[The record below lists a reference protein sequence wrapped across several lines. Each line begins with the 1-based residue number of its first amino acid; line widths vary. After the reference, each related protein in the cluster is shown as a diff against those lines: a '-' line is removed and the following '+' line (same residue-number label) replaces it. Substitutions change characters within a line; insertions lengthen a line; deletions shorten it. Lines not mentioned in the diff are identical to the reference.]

1 MQTYHGFPAQPLDR
15 PAFLTIGNFD
25 GVHRGHQ
32 MLVSE
37 MVEAA
42 HAAGCQAGLLTFDP
56 HPVAVLRPDLALPYL
71 TAPEERA
78 DLLAA
83 LGLDFVL
90 ILPFDRDVAALSA
103 AEFMRRLVERVPL
116 CALWIGPDFALG
128 RGREG
133 DAVRLRELGRELGYD
148 LRVTPTYD
156 WRGEPVRSSRI
167 RSLLAGEGAVAQAA
181 ELLGRPYEVWGEV
194 VHGAERGRGLGFP
207 TANLKLPAGRL
218 APAYGIYACWAWRG
232 ETGFPAAVNVGVR
245 PSFDNGH
252 PSIEAFLL
260 DFDGDL
266 YGEML
271 GLSFI
276 QRLRGEQRFTDIHA
290 LVSQMG
296 RDVEAAR
303 RVLADPHD
311 DTGSSKLEAGSWTAQ
326 SAGAEVEEPSENPPE
341 HQECFAIDGC
351 GSAQTPAT
359 HRSRSTQADW
369 PSSSRI
375 VAEPYWIELEHI
387 ADWAIRVIGDSQRQ
401 LFARAAAAMFALQDA
416 DPSQP
421 IVMARK
427 VNVMA
432 EDAPELFVNWLNRL
446 LLGQELDGALYT
458 RFEIQEISPVG
469 LRGVAYG
476 YHGAPAHTE
485 IKAVTFYDLDVRGT
499 AEGWTAT
506 VTFDV

>member
-1 MQTYHGFPAQPLDR
+1 MQTFFDFPTQPLDR

-42 HAAGCQAGLLTFDP
+42 HAAGCGAGLLTFDP
-56 HPVAVLRPDLALPYL
+56 HPLAVLRPDVALSYL

-90 ILPFDRDVAALSA
+90 ILPFDRAMAALPA

-128 RGREG
+128 RGRAG
-133 DAVRLRELGRELGYD
+133 DPSQLQEIGQALDY
-148 LRVTPTYD
+148 RVHVTRQYD
-156 WRGEPVRSSRI
+156 WQGEPVRSSRI
-167 RSLLAGEGAVAQAA
+167 RALLAHDGAVEQAT

-218 APAYGIYACWAWRG
+218 VPAYGIYACWAWRG
-232 ETGFPAAVNVGVR
+232 ETGYPAAVNVGVR

-252 PSIEAFLL
+252 PSVEAYLL

-276 QRLRGEQRFTDIHA
+276 QRLRGEQRFADIHA
-290 LVSQMG
+290 LIAQMG
-296 RDVEAAR
+296 RDVAATR
-303 RVLADPHD
+303 RTLADPRD
-311 DTGSSKLEAGSWTAQ
+311 DTGSLTGRCAELEAESFWT
-326 SAGAEVEEPSENPPE
+326 
-341 HQECFAIDGC
+341 
-351 GSAQTPAT
+351 
-359 HRSRSTQADW
+359 
-369 PSSSRI
+369 
-375 VAEPYWIELEHI
+375 ELEHT
-387 ADWAIRVIGDSQRQ
+387 ADWAIRVNGDSQRQ
-401 LFARAAAAMFALQDA
+401 LFARTAAAMFALQGA

-421 IVMARK
+421 IALARK
-427 VNVMA
+427 VNVTA
-432 EDAPELFVNWLNRL
+432 EDAPELLVSWLNRL

-458 RFEIQEISPVG
+458 RFEIHEISPVG
-469 LRGVAYG
+469 LRGIAYG
-476 YHGAPAHTE
+476 YSGAPAHTA
-485 IKAVTFYDLDVRGT
+485 IKAVTFYDLDVHE
-499 AEGWTAT
+499 AADGWTAT

>member
-1 MQTYHGFPAQPLDR
+1 MHTYLGFPTQPLER

-42 HAAGCQAGLLTFDP
+42 HVAGCQAGLLTFDP
-56 HPVAVLRPDLALPYL
+56 HPLAVLRPDVALSYL

-90 ILPFDRDVAALSA
+90 ILPFDRAVAALSA
-103 AEFMRRLVERVPL
+103 AEFMRQLVAHVPL

-128 RGREG
+128 RGRDG
-133 DAVRLRELGRELGYD
+133 DAARLRELGRELGYE
-148 LRVTPTYD
+148 LRGTPAYD

-167 RSLLAGEGAVAQAA
+167 RSLLTGEGAVAQAG

-194 VHGAERGRGLGFP
+194 VHGAQRGRGLGFP
-207 TANLKLPAGRL
+207 TANLALPPGRL
-218 APAYGIYACWAWRG
+218 LPAYGIYACWAWRG
-232 ETGFPAAVNVGVR
+232 ETGYPAAVNVGVR

-252 PSIEAFLL
+252 PSVEAYLL

-266 YGEML
+266 YGETL

-276 QRLRGEQRFTDIHA
+276 QRLRGEQRFADVHA
-290 LVSQMG
+290 LIDQMS

-303 RVLADPHD
+303 QILADPPD
-311 DTGSSKLEAGSWTAQ
+311 DTGSLKPEAGSRKLETEPFWT
-326 SAGAEVEEPSENPPE
+326 EL
-341 HQECFAIDGC
+341 
-351 GSAQTPAT
+351 T
-359 HRSRSTQADW
+359 HM
-369 PSSSRI
+369 
-375 VAEPYWIELEHI
+375 
-387 ADWAIRVIGDSQRQ
+387 ADWAIRVSGDSQRQ
-401 LFARAAAAMFALQDA
+401 LFARCAAAMFALEDA

-421 IVMARK
+421 ISLARE
-427 VNVMA
+427 VNVLA
-432 EDAPELFVNWLNRL
+432 EDAPELLVSWLNRL

-458 RFEIQEISPVG
+458 RFEIHEISPVG

-476 YHGAPAHTE
+476 YPGAPAHTA
-485 IKAVTFYDLDVRGT
+485 IKAVTFYDLDVRQTG
-499 AEGWTAT
+499 EGWTAT

>member
-1 MQTYHGFPAQPLDR
+1 MQILLGLPAQPLDR
-15 PAFLTIGNFD
+15 PVFLTIGNFD

-32 MLVSE
+32 MLVRE

-42 HAAGCQAGLLTFDP
+42 HAAGCGAGLLTFDP

-71 TAPEERA
+71 TSPEERA

-90 ILPFDRDVAALSA
+90 ILPFDRTTAALSA
-103 AEFMRRLVERVPL
+103 AEFMQQIVARVPL

-128 RGREG
+128 HGREG
-133 DAVRLRELGRELGYD
+133 SAARLGELGQELGYD
-148 LRVTPTYD
+148 VRVTPVYD
-156 WRGEPVRSSRI
+156 WHGEPVRSSRI
-167 RSLLAGEGAVAQAA
+167 RSLLANDGAVGQAA
-181 ELLGRPYEVWGEV
+181 ELLGRPYTVWGEV
-194 VHGAERGRGLGFP
+194 VHGAEHGRTLGFP

-252 PSIEAFLL
+252 PSVEAYLL

-266 YGEML
+266 YGETL

-276 QRLRGEQRFTDIHA
+276 NRLRGEQRFTDIHT
-290 LVSQMG
+290 LISQMG
-296 RDVEAAR
+296 RDVEATR
-303 RVLADPHD
+303 RTLADPPD
-311 DTGSSKLEAGSWTAQ
+311 DTGLPAPRAWKLETGNCTAL
-326 SAGAEVEEPSENPPE
+326 SAGVE
-341 HQECFAIDGC
+341 
-351 GSAQTPAT
+351 
-359 HRSRSTQADW
+359 
-369 PSSSRI
+369 
-375 VAEPYWIELEHI
+375 AEPYWIELEHM
-387 ADWAIRVIGDSQRQ
+387 ADWAIRVTGDSQRQ
-401 LFARAAAAMFALQDA
+401 LFARAAAAMYVLQGA

-421 IVMARK
+421 ITLARA
-427 VNVMA
+427 VNVTA
-432 EDAPELFVNWLNRL
+432 EDAPELLVSWLNRL

-458 RFEIQEISPVG
+458 RFEIHEISPVA

-476 YHGAPAHTE
+476 YRGTPAHTA
-485 IKAVTFYDLDVRGT
+485 IKAVTFYDLDVHE
-499 AEGWTAT
+499 AADEWTAT

>member
-1 MQTYHGFPAQPLDR
+1 MQTYLGFPTQPLAR

-32 MLVSE
+32 LLVSE
-37 MVEAA
+37 MVVAA

-56 HPVAVLRPDLALPYL
+56 HPLAVLRPDIALSYL

-78 DLLAA
+78 ELLAA

-90 ILPFDRDVAALSA
+90 ILPFDRATAALTA
-103 AEFMRRLVERVPL
+103 AEFMEQIVARVPL

-133 DAVRLRELGRELGYD
+133 TAARLGELGQELGYN
-148 LRVTPTYD
+148 LRVTPVYD
-156 WRGEPVRSSRI
+156 WHSEPVRSSRI
-167 RSLLAGEGAVAQAA
+167 RSLLAGEGAVEQAA

-218 APAYGIYACWAWRG
+218 VPAFGIYACWAWRG

-252 PSIEAFLL
+252 PSVEAYLL

-266 YGEML
+266 YGETL

-290 LVSQMG
+290 LIAQMG
-296 RDVEAAR
+296 RDVEVAR
-303 RVLADPHD
+303 RKLADPPD
-311 DTGSSKLEAGSWTAQ
+311 DTGRWTARIAGVEAGSSKLESAPFWT
-326 SAGAEVEEPSENPPE
+326 
-341 HQECFAIDGC
+341 
-351 GSAQTPAT
+351 
-359 HRSRSTQADW
+359 
-369 PSSSRI
+369 
-375 VAEPYWIELEHI
+375 ELDHT
-387 ADWAIRVIGDSQRQ
+387 ADWAIRVNGESQRQ
-401 LFARAAAAMFALQDA
+401 LFARTAAAMFALQGA

-421 IVMARK
+421 IALARK
-427 VNVMA
+427 VNMTA
-432 EDAPELFVNWLNRL
+432 EDAPELLVSWLNRL

-458 RFEIQEISPVG
+458 RFEIHEISPVG
-469 LRGVAYG
+469 LRGIAYG
-476 YHGAPAHTE
+476 YPSAPAHTA
-485 IKAVTFYDLDVRGT
+485 IKAVTFYDLDVRET
-499 AEGWTAT
+499 ADGWTAT

>member
-1 MQTYHGFPAQPLDR
+1 MQTYLGFPTQPLDH

-42 HAAGCQAGLLTFDP
+42 HLAGCEAGLLTFDP

-71 TAPEERA
+71 TSPEERA

-90 ILPFDRDVAALSA
+90 ILPFDRATAALSA
-103 AEFMRRLVERVPL
+103 ADFMRQIVARVPL

-133 DAVRLRELGRELGYD
+133 SAARLGELGQELGYD
-148 LRVTPTYD
+148 VRVTPVYD
-156 WRGEPVRSSRI
+156 WHGEPVRSSRI
-167 RSLLAGEGAVAQAA
+167 RSLLADDGAVEQAA

-194 VHGAERGRGLGFP
+194 VHGAERGRTLGFP

-232 ETGFPAAVNVGVR
+232 ETGYPAAVNVGVR

-252 PSIEAFLL
+252 PSVEAYLL

-266 YGEML
+266 YGETL

-276 QRLRGEQRFTDIHA
+276 HRLRGEQRFPDIHA
-290 LVSQMG
+290 LVAQMG
-296 RDVEAAR
+296 RDVEATR

-311 DTGSSKLEAGSWTAQ
+311 DTGSWKLEAGTWVAR
-326 SAGAEVEEPSENPPE
+326 AV
-341 HQECFAIDGC
+341 DGK
-351 GSAQTPAT
+351 
-359 HRSRSTQADW
+359 
-369 PSSSRI
+369 
-375 VAEPYWIELEHI
+375 AEPYWIELEHM
-387 ADWAIRVIGDSQRQ
+387 ADWAIRVTGDSQRQ
-401 LFARAAAAMFALQDA
+401 LFARAAAAMFGLQDA

-421 IVMARK
+421 IALARA
-427 VNVMA
+427 VNVTA
-432 EDAPELFVNWLNRL
+432 EDAPELLVSWLNRL

-458 RFEIQEISPVG
+458 RFEIHEISPVA

-476 YHGAPAHTE
+476 YRGAPAHTA
-485 IKAVTFYDLDVRGT
+485 IKAVTFYDLDVHE
-499 AEGWTAT
+499 AADEWTAT

>member
-1 MQTYHGFPAQPLDR
+1 MQTHLGFPTRPLAR

-71 TAPEERA
+71 TSPEERA
-78 DLLAA
+78 DMLAA

-90 ILPFDRDVAALSA
+90 ILPFDRTTAALSA
-103 AEFMRRLVERVPL
+103 AEFMQQLVARVPL

-128 RGREG
+128 RGRDG
-133 DAVRLRELGRELGYD
+133 DAAQLEALGRELGYK
-148 LRVTPTYD
+148 LRVSPVYD

-167 RSLLAGEGAVAQAA
+167 RSLLAADGTVARAA

-218 APAYGIYACWAWRG
+218 VPAYGIYACWAWRG

-252 PSIEAFLL
+252 PSVEAYLL

-266 YGEML
+266 YGETL

-290 LVSQMG
+290 LISQMG

-311 DTGSSKLEAGSWTAQ
+311 DTGGSKLEAGSRAAHFADVETVPFWT
-326 SAGAEVEEPSENPPE
+326 EL
-341 HQECFAIDGC
+341 
-351 GSAQTPAT
+351 T
-359 HRSRSTQADW
+359 HT
-369 PSSSRI
+369 
-375 VAEPYWIELEHI
+375 
-387 ADWAIRVIGDSQRQ
+387 ADWAIRVTGDSQRQ

-416 DPSQP
+416 DPSRP
-421 IVMARK
+421 IVTARK
-427 VNVMA
+427 VNVTA
-432 EDAPELFVNWLNRL
+432 EDAPELIVSWLNRL

-458 RFEIQEISPVG
+458 RFEIHEISPVG
-469 LRGVAYG
+469 LRGVSYG
-476 YHGAPAHTE
+476 YRGAPAHTA
-485 IKAVTFYDLDVRGT
+485 IKAVTFYDLDVRET

-506 VTFDV
+506 LTFDV

>member
-1 MQTYHGFPAQPLDR
+1 MHTYLGLPAQPLDR

-32 MLVSE
+32 RLVGE

-42 HAAGCQAGLLTFDP
+42 HAAGCRAGLLTFDP
-56 HPVAVLRPDLALPYL
+56 HPLAVLRPDLTLPYL

-78 DLLAA
+78 ELLAA

-90 ILPFDRDVAALSA
+90 ILPFNRTAAALSA
-103 AEFMRRLVERVPL
+103 ADFMQQLVTRVPL

-133 DAVRLRELGRELGYD
+133 NAARLGELGRDLGYD
-148 LRVTPTYD
+148 LRVTPAYD
-156 WRGEPVRSSRI
+156 WHGEPVRSSRI
-167 RSLLAGEGAVAQAA
+167 RSLLVNEGAVEQAA

-207 TANLKLPAGRL
+207 TANLALPPGRL
-218 APAYGIYACWAWRG
+218 VPAYGIYACWAWRG
-232 ETGFPAAVNVGVR
+232 ETGYPAAVNVGVR

-252 PSIEAFLL
+252 PSVEAFLL

-266 YGEML
+266 YGETL

-276 QRLRGEQRFTDIHA
+276 QRLRGEQRFADIHA
-290 LVSQMG
+290 LIDQMRRDVAGTRQILADSPDAARGSTG
-296 RDVEAAR
+296 RDAGVEAESYWTE
-303 RVLADPHD
+303 LPH
-311 DTGSSKLEAGSWTAQ
+311 T
-326 SAGAEVEEPSENPPE
+326 
-341 HQECFAIDGC
+341 
-351 GSAQTPAT
+351 
-359 HRSRSTQADW
+359 
-369 PSSSRI
+369 
-375 VAEPYWIELEHI
+375 
-387 ADWAIRVIGDSQRQ
+387 ADWAVRVTADSQRQ
-401 LFARAAAAMFALQDA
+401 LFARAAAAMYALQDA

-421 IVMARK
+421 IALARS
-427 VNVMA
+427 VNVLA
-432 EDAPELFVNWLNRL
+432 GDTSELLIGWLNAL

-458 RFEIQEISPVG
+458 RFAIDEISAVG
-469 LRGVAYG
+469 VRGVAYG
-476 YHGAPAHTE
+476 YRGAPAHTA
-485 IKAVTFYDLDVRGT
+485 IKAVTFYDLDVRET

>member
-1 MQTYHGFPAQPLDR
+1 MQTFFNFPAQPLER

-42 HAAGCQAGLLTFDP
+42 HTAGCGAGLLTFDP

-71 TAPEERA
+71 TSPEERA

-90 ILPFDRDVAALSA
+90 ILPFDRTTAALTA
-103 AEFMRRLVERVPL
+103 AEFMRLVVARVPL

-128 RGREG
+128 RGRDG
-133 DAVRLRELGRELGYD
+133 DATRLEALGQDLGYA
-148 LRVTPTYD
+148 LRVTSAYD
-156 WRGEPVRSSRI
+156 WHGEPVRSSRI
-167 RSLLAGEGAVAQAA
+167 RSLLANDGAVEQAA
-181 ELLGRPYEVWGEV
+181 ELLGRPYTVWGEV

-218 APAYGIYACWAWRG
+218 VPAYGIYACWAWRG
-232 ETGFPAAVNVGVR
+232 ETGYPAAVNVGVR

-252 PSIEAFLL
+252 PSVEAYLL
-260 DFDGDL
+260 DFDDDL
-266 YGEML
+266 YGETL

-276 QRLRGEQRFTDIHA
+276 HRLRGEQRFADIHA
-290 LVSQMG
+290 LIAQMG
-296 RDVEAAR
+296 RDVEATR
-303 RVLADPHD
+303 RALADSPD
-311 DTGSSKLEAGSWTAQ
+311 DAGSSKLEAGSWTAR
-326 SAGAEVEEPSENPPE
+326 SADVE
-341 HQECFAIDGC
+341 AK
-351 GSAQTPAT
+351 
-359 HRSRSTQADW
+359 
-369 PSSSRI
+369 
-375 VAEPYWIELEHI
+375 PYWTELPHT

-421 IVMARK
+421 ITLARRL
-427 VNVMA
+427 NVTA
-432 EDAPELFVNWLNRL
+432 DDASELLVSWLNRL

-458 RFEIQEISPVG
+458 RFEIHEISPVG

-476 YHGAPAHTE
+476 YPGAPAHTA
-485 IKAVTFYDLDVRGT
+485 IKAVTFYDLDVRET

>member
-1 MQTYHGFPAQPLDR
+1 MQTYLGFPNQPLDR

-42 HAAGCQAGLLTFDP
+42 HLAGCQAGLLTFDP
-56 HPVAVLRPDLALPYL
+56 HPTAVLRPDLALPYL
-71 TAPEERA
+71 TAPEERT

-90 ILPFDRDVAALSA
+90 ILPFNRATASLTA
-103 AEFMRRLVERVPL
+103 AEFMQQLAARVPL

-133 DAVRLRELGRELGYD
+133 SAARLAELGRELGYD
-148 LRVTPTYD
+148 VRVTPAYD

-167 RSLLAGEGAVAQAA
+167 RSLLSGEGAVAQAA
-181 ELLGRPYEVWGEV
+181 ELLGRPYEVWGEA

-218 APAYGIYACWAWRG
+218 VPAYGIYACWAWRG
-232 ETGFPAAVNVGVR
+232 ETGYPAAVNVGVR

-252 PSIEAFLL
+252 PSVEAHLL
-260 DFDGDL
+260 DFDDDL
-266 YGEML
+266 YGEIL
-271 GLSFI
+271 GLSFN
-276 QRLRGEQRFTDIHA
+276 QRLRGEQRFADIHA
-290 LVSQMG
+290 LIEQMG
-296 RDVEAAR
+296 RDVEATR
-303 RVLADPHD
+303 RTLADPPD
-311 DTGSSKLEAGSWTAQ
+311 DAGSWKLEAGSRKLETEPFWT
-326 SAGAEVEEPSENPPE
+326 EL
-341 HQECFAIDGC
+341 
-351 GSAQTPAT
+351 T
-359 HRSRSTQADW
+359 HT
-369 PSSSRI
+369 
-375 VAEPYWIELEHI
+375 
-387 ADWAIRVIGDSQRQ
+387 ADWAIRVTGDSQRQ
-401 LFARAAAAMFALQDA
+401 LFARAAAAMFALEDA

-421 IVMARK
+421 IALARK

-432 EDAPELFVNWLNRL
+432 EDAPELLVSWLNHL

-458 RFEIQEISPVG
+458 RFEIHEISPVG

-476 YHGAPAHTE
+476 YCGAPAHTA
-485 IKAVTFYDLDVRGT
+485 IKAVTFYDLDVRET
-499 AEGWTAT
+499 ADGWTAI

>member
-1 MQTYHGFPAQPLDR
+1 MQTLFNFPPQPLDR

-32 MLVSE
+32 ILVSE

-71 TAPEERA
+71 TSPEERA

-90 ILPFDRDVAALSA
+90 ILPFDRATAALSA
-103 AEFMRRLVERVPL
+103 AEFMQQIVARVPL

-128 RGREG
+128 RGRDG
-133 DAVRLRELGRELGYD
+133 DAARLGDLGRELGYE
-148 LRVTPTYD
+148 LRVTPAYD

-232 ETGFPAAVNVGVR
+232 EIGYPAAVNVGVR

-252 PSIEAFLL
+252 PSVEAYLL

-266 YGEML
+266 YGETL

-276 QRLRGEQRFTDIHA
+276 ERLRGEQRFADIHA
-290 LVSQMG
+290 LIAQMG
-296 RDVEAAR
+296 SDVAATR
-303 RVLADPHD
+303 RTLAEPPD
-311 DTGSSKLEAGSWTAQ
+311 DTGLRAPRAWKPEARSWNLE
-326 SAGAEVEEPSENPPE
+326 PE
-341 HQECFAIDGC
+341 TF
-351 GSAQTPAT
+351 
-359 HRSRSTQADW
+359 
-369 PSSSRI
+369 
-375 VAEPYWIELEHI
+375 WIELKHT
-387 ADWAIRVIGDSQRQ
+387 ADWSIRVNGDSQRQ

-421 IVMARK
+421 ISLARRL
-427 VNVMA
+427 NITA
-432 EDAPELFVNWLNRL
+432 DDAPELLVSWLNRL
-446 LLGQELDGALYT
+446 LLGQELDGVLYT
-458 RFEIQEISPVG
+458 RFEIHEISPVG

-476 YHGAPAHTE
+476 YRGAPAHTA
-485 IKAVTFYDLDVRGT
+485 IKAVTFYDLDVRET
-499 AEGWTAT
+499 ADGWTAT